1 MYQCSQ
7 KDCGFQ
13 IDVNCASFTD
23 PLNHIAHPPPPLFY
37 STSNFEYL
45 CKGCDQYSTNVVYYV
60 TCYIRLDFKCVT
72 LPRLVKYKHDVHPL
86 TLYCD
91 KSYQRFKQFSWG
103 EICEEEINVEML
115 YYICH
120 DCITTLHIGCMI
132 GKYPYLKPSHRI
144 KVDGLT
150 IQITTNS
157 SVSRSICHT
166 CHRIC
171 QDKLVFMI
179 SGKDVCFCSLDCV
192 HSSSCRTHFDVND
205 FLL

>member
-1 MYQCSQ
+1 
-7 KDCGFQ
+7 
-13 IDVNCASFTD
+13 
-23 PLNHIAHPPPPLFY
+23 
-37 STSNFEYL
+37 
-45 CKGCDQYSTNVVYYV
+45 
-60 TCYIRLDFKCVT
+60 
-72 LPRLVKYKHDVHPL
+72 
-86 TLYCD
+86 
-91 KSYQRFKQFSWG
+91 
-103 EICEEEINVEML
+103 ML

-120 DCITTLHIGCMI
+120 DCITTLNIGCMI

-150 IQITTNS
+150 IEITTNS

-192 HSSSCRTHFDVND
+192 HSSS
-205 FLL
+205 